1 MIDWII
7 FLFSKNRQSRKKEDE
22 KYKTT
27 KTNLKKEMEQLRQQ
41 VLDMMKT
48 NQTLPDIERLE
59 RFEFI
64 MDTDER
70 NAMLVEREKLLKEV
84 SLYVWLYRW

>member
-1 MIDWII
+1 
-7 FLFSKNRQSRKKEDE
+7 
-22 KYKTT
+22 
-27 KTNLKKEMEQLRQQ
+27 MEQLRQQ

-48 NQTLPDIERLE
+48 NNSLPDIEKLE

-84 SLYVWLYRW
+84 SLSGWH

>member
-84 SLYVWLYRW
+84 SFYVWLYRW